1 MTNVIIISVGSE
13 IVSGHIKDLNAP
25 FIASMLSVSGF
36 HIVSQMIVG
45 DIPEALQ
52 STLQAALH
60 KADVIV
66 ITGGLGSTMDDI
78 TRETVADLCNVT
90 LMLDEKSHIHLK
102 QVTNNTHATKY
113 TDNVK
118 QAMIPDGGIAIPN
131 FSGSATGFL
140 INRHNSDIICL
151 PGVHSEMKR
160 MVEKWVLPY
169 LLSKS
174 GKRKNQCVRVMK
186 TFGMSESA
194 IELKLR
200 GIIEPDENL
209 SFSTLVNDGIVS
221 IRIESMDAEE
231 ERALSIL
238 NDTVELIRKELQE
251 IVFGQDE
258 EMLEDVVS
266 RIFKDCDLTL
276 SVAESCTGGLV
287 SDLLT
292 NIQGSSKFFLGSIV
306 SYSNRSKSLFLNI
319 PEKIIEEF
327 GAVSA
332 EVAIAMAYGIRESSL
347 SDVGLAVTGIAG
359 PTVIEVGM
367 DRDKPVG
374 LVYVAMV
381 TNDSTEYKKYH
392 FSGSRVDIKKRAA
405 NAALNMLRL
414 KACGENNQSGQKT

>member
-1 MTNVIIISVGSE
+1 MTKVIIISVGSE

-25 FIASMLSVSGF
+25 FIASRLSASGF
-36 HIVSQMIVG
+36 HILSQMIAG

-52 STLQAALH
+52 STIQAALH

-78 TRETVADLCNVT
+78 TRETVADVCNAK
-90 LMLDEKSHIHLK
+90 LRLDKISHTHLK
-102 QVTNNTHATKY
+102 QVTNNTHITKY
-113 TDNVK
+113 VNNIK
-118 QAMIPDGGIAIPN
+118 QAMIPDGGTAIPN
-131 FSGSATGFL
+131 FSGIATGFL
-140 INRHNSDIICL
+140 IHSHNTDIICL

-160 MVEKWVLPY
+160 MVEEWVLPY

-194 IELKLR
+194 LELKLR
-200 GIIEPDENL
+200 GIIEPNENL
-209 SFSTLVNDGIVS
+209 SFSTLVNDGVVS
-221 IRIESMDAEE
+221 IRIESMETE
-231 ERALSIL
+231 IEGALSIL
-238 NDTVELIRKELQE
+238 DDTVELIRKELQE
-251 IVFGQDE
+251 IVFGHDE

-266 RIFKDCDLTL
+266 RIFKECDLTL

-292 NIQGSSKFFLGSIV
+292 NIQGSSKFFLDGIV
-306 SYSNRSKSLFLNI
+306 SYSNRSKSHFLNI

-359 PTVIEVGM
+359 PTVIEEGM

-381 TNDSTEYKKYH
+381 TNDNAEYNEYH

-414 KACGENNQSGQKT
+414 KACGENNQSRQNT